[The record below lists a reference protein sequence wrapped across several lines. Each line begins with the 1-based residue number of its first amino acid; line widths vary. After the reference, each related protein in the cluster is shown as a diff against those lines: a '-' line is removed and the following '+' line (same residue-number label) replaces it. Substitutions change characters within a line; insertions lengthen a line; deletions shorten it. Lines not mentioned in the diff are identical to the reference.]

1 MVGTSG
7 PIASAQ
13 DTDRALF
20 REHFVALESG
30 ALGEAWDNSELT
42 HYVLYPE
49 ITIEGL
55 QRVNQL
61 PPANQRKT
69 LKSAY
74 RHHISFRRLTRH
86 WIDLAYQQADWA
98 TVKSLH
104 QPGLGSAS
112 DCALHLAQAKT
123 GRLNRPALHTTYVRG
138 STQPACQ
145 DFIAWGREQGAL
157 EDWSKAERKKVLIQ
171 QKRFADAIELATQL
185 GRTNLVVA
193 RSALLAHED
202 PEGYLRKYPGG
213 RYRDEVIRRLI
224 AQDPLNSAQWLRK
237 DEHKHWEWRGVH
249 LILDDHPE
257 TPDALAKVHRP
268 LQTRSL
274 REWEIRYFLRHQKWD
289 QVAQRIQ
296 ALPAS
301 LRQEPAWQFWLGE
314 AYSQRGQTSKAERIW
329 KPLARQLSYYGYLAA
344 DRLGVD
350 YNLPAPIHTDLT
362 STQAIERHP
371 KLRIAIELYL
381 AGFENR
387 ARSQW
392 RFAWQSMDLAQRQ
405 SATELAYRLG
415 WASEELRSAVN
426 SRQTDNFH
434 MFPDSLRATIETGI
448 ADQSTDADWLLG
460 LIRTESL
467 FQTDIRSRAGALG
480 LMQVMPQTGEK
491 QFARLG
497 LNWNG
502 AASLLDPKLN
512 MLAGKDYL
520 DRLNQRFE
528 LNPVLATAAYN
539 AGPNAVERWLSDTPM
554 DATLWI
560 ETIPFKETRG
570 YVKKVLFAATVY
582 NQGLGA
588 RNLRLSDRMRPI
600 AKQKN

>member
-1 MVGTSG
+1 MLGTSG
-7 PIASAQ
+7 LIASAQ
-13 DTDRALF
+13 GADRSVF

-30 ALGEAWDNSELT
+30 ALGNAWDNPALT

-49 ITIEGL
+49 IEIEGL
-55 QRVNQL
+55 QRVDQL
-61 PPANQRKT
+61 PPASTREA
-69 LKSAY
+69 LKRAY

-86 WIDLAYQQADWA
+86 WIDLAYQQSDWA
-98 TVKSLH
+98 AVKSLH

-112 DCALHLAQAKT
+112 DCALHLANAKT
-123 GRLNRPALHTTYVRG
+123 GRLSQPALHATYVKG
-138 STQPACQ
+138 ASQAACQ
-145 DFIAWGREQGAL
+145 DFIAWGRERGSIK
-157 EDWSKAERKKVLIQ
+157 DWSKAVRQKVLIK
-171 QKRFADAIELATQL
+171 QKRFADAIELATKL
-185 GRTNLVVA
+185 GRMNLVVA

-224 AQDPLNSAQWLRK
+224 ARDPLNAAQWIRK
-237 DEHKHWEWRGVH
+237 DEHKHWEWRAVH
-249 LILDDHPE
+249 LILDDHQE
-257 TPDALAKVHRP
+257 TPNALDRLHRP

-274 REWEIRYFLRHQKWD
+274 REWEVRYFLRHQEWD
-289 QVAQRIQ
+289 QVAQRIE
-296 ALPAS
+296 ALPNN

-314 AYSQRGQTSKAERIW
+314 AYSQRDRTSKAEQIW
-329 KPLARQLSYYGYLAA
+329 RPLARQLSYYGYLAA
-344 DRLGVD
+344 DRLGLE
-350 YNLPAPIHTDLT
+350 YALPEPVHSDLA
-362 STQAIERHP
+362 STQAIESNPR
-371 KLRIAIELYL
+371 LRIAIELYL

-392 RFAWQSMDLAQRQ
+392 RFAWKSMDLAQRQ

-415 WASEELRSAVN
+415 WASEELRGAVN
-426 SRQTDNFH
+426 SRQTHNFH
-434 MFPDSLRATIETGI
+434 MFPDSLRATIEAGI

-480 LMQVMPQTGEK
+480 LMQIMPQTGEQ

-502 AASLLDPKLN
+502 AASLLDPRLN

-539 AGPNAVERWLSDTPM
+539 AGPNAVDRWLSETPI
-554 DATLWI
+554 DANLWI

-600 AKQKN
+600 FKQKN